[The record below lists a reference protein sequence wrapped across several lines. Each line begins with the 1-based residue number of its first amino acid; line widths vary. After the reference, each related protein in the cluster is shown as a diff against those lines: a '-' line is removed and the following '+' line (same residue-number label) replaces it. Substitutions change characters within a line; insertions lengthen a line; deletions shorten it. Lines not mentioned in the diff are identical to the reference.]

1 MQFCTNLEIP
11 GVPAGGLESV
21 WRQMAA
27 GTWDNNSQPFPQ
39 ITVGSFDYPARGPSV
54 GPGRVFY
61 VAGPQQVEITATN
74 SSSL

>member
-1 MQFCTNLEIP
+1 
-11 GVPAGGLESV
+11 
-21 WRQMAA
+21 MAA